1 LSNLLIFPHIVKTSV
16 LKKSQFQKKWHLID
30 AENISVGRLASR
42 ITLILKG
49 KNKPQFSPNLPVG
62 DGVIVINSD
71 KIKFTGKKNEEKM
84 YYRHT
89 GHPGGLKETTPNLLK
104 DRKKSE
110 DIIKKAI
117 KGMLP
122 NTPLFRD
129 LMKNS
134 LKVYKNADH
143 PHESQNP
150 NTIDFKSISRKNL
163 VNV

>member
-1 LSNLLIFPHIVKTSV
+1 MKTSV
-16 LKKSQFQKKWHLID
+16 LKKSQFSKKWHLID
-30 AENISVGRLASR
+30 AKDIAVGRLASR
-42 ITLILKG
+42 ICIILKG
-49 KNKPQFSPNLPVG
+49 KNKAQFSPNLPIG

-71 KIKFTGKKNEEKM
+71 HLKFSGQKNSDKK

-89 GHPGGLKETTPNLLK
+89 GHPGGLKESTPDLLK
-104 DRKKSE
+104 EKKKSE
-110 DIIKKAI
+110 DILKLAI

-134 LKVYKNADH
+134 LKVYKNNEH

-150 NTIDFKSISRKNL
+150 NLIDFKSINRKNL
-163 VNV
+163 V